1 MPTSADVDI
10 KIQIELKPIQYGN
23 QLCTGVL
30 LDESTLIYETQ
41 KMAELDFPSLRV
53 TSLALITLIS
63 HTR

>member
-23 QLCTGVL
+23 QLCTEVL
-30 LDESTLIYETQ
+30 LDESTLIYETHN
-41 KMAELDFPSLRV
+41 MAELEFPSLRV